1 MFDSLL
7 QTKLYQPPTRPD
19 WVQRPRLLARLAL
32 NPQTRLVL
40 ISAPAGYGK
49 TTLVTHWLR
58 QLNDLPVCWLSLDED
73 DSDPQQFFRYLAA
86 AIRPLPH
93 SQTSLDQL
101 LQTNQTIPAK
111 TLLKALVND
120 LVPVPVPF
128 LLILDDYHAL
138 DSAEVDGALAALL
151 DLMPPQMT
159 LALTSRSDPGFPIS
173 RLRARGQLIELRADD
188 LRFTEAEAAQFLQ
201 QTMGLTLQPAQIAA
215 LENRTEGWIAGLQ
228 MAALSMQNRG
238 GDLDGFVQSFT
249 GSHRFIMDYLTDE
262 VLAQVSPEVQAFLL
276 QTAVLHRLH
285 AHLCDAVLTNL
296 QSPIP
301 HLPAQQILEQLEA
314 TNTFLISLDDER
326 RWYRYHH
333 LFADLLRQ
341 KVPAATAQ
349 TVRQKAAVWCAE
361 NGLVEDA
368 IEYAIGAAAWE
379 TAVPLLAQNGLKYLF
394 QGKLNR
400 LRRWYEAFPH
410 DRLVQQPR
418 LCLDYAWV
426 LVNQGQKDTVEPY
439 LQAAETA
446 AHGAPDV
453 RAITAIIRANNARAF
468 EDLPVMQAEATL
480 ALELIPPDRAV
491 ARCTALAQLGV
502 VQLMAA
508 DGDLAVAVE
517 LLAETAVLARQSQN
531 MNTAFLAGG
540 YLGLA
545 HLLRGEVGGATA
557 VWQETLTFATGQGLG
572 QSPLLTYVHLGLAH
586 LAFLAGDLAAARQ
599 EIAQVDAYCRFANE
613 VSGLIR
619 GQMLLALVEQAAG
632 NVEGAALALADV
644 AGTARPELAGTA
656 VSLKNPDLPQQIAF
670 LQAVVSQPNPSPAE
684 LETAR
689 LLAAG
694 ASLAYAQA
702 VAQPEAA
709 PPDQPLVDP
718 LSERELEILALIAAG
733 LKNKEIAEKLFISL
747 NTVLY
752 HNKNIYS
759 KLGVSKRALA
769 IAKARELGLV

>member
-32 NPQTRLVL
+32 SPQTKLVL

-58 QLNDLPVCWLSLDED
+58 QLDGVPICWLSLDED

-120 LVPVPVPF
+120 LVPVPEPF
-128 LLILDDYHAL
+128 LLILDDYHAI
-138 DSAEVDGALAALL
+138 DSAEVDGALASLL

-201 QTMGLTLQPAQIAA
+201 QTMGLTLQPEQIAA

-262 VLAQVSPEVQAFLL
+262 VLAQVSPDVQAFLL

-285 AHLCDAVLTNL
+285 ANLCAAIMPDAA
-296 QSPIP
+296 
-301 HLPAQQILEQLEA
+301 AQQILEQLEA

-349 TVRQKAAVWCAE
+349 TVRQKAAVWCAA

-368 IEYAIGAAAWE
+368 IEYALGAGAWE
-379 TAVPLLAQNGLKYLF
+379 TAVPLLAQNGLTYLF

-400 LRRWYEAFPH
+400 LRRWYEAFPP
-410 DRLVQQPR
+410 DRLMQQPR

-426 LVNQGQKDTVEPY
+426 LVNQGEKHVVEPY
-439 LQAAETA
+439 LLAAETA
-446 AHGAPDV
+446 AHGAPEV
-453 RAITAIIRANNARAF
+453 RAVTAIIRANNARAF
-468 EDLPVMQAEATL
+468 ENLPIMQAEAEL
-480 ALELIPPDRAV
+480 ALALIPPDRAV

-502 VQLMAA
+502 VQLMAES
-508 DGDLAVAVE
+508 GDLAEAVR

-531 MNTAFLAGG
+531 MNTAFWPVAIWDWPICCGG
-540 YLGLA
+540 KWGWQRPFCKKQSLSPPGRGWGKSAA
-545 HLLRGEVGGATA
+545 HLRASGAGPPGLFGRG
-557 VWQETLTFATGQGLG
+557 
-572 QSPLLTYVHLGLAH
+572 
-586 LAFLAGDLAAARQ
+586 AR
-599 EIAQVDAYCRFANE
+599 R
-613 VSGLIR
+613 S
-619 GQMLLALVEQAAG
+619 AAG
-632 NVEGAALALADV
+632 NCPGGSVLPLCQRAERPAA
-644 AGTARPELAGTA
+644 RHH
-656 VSLKNPDLPQQIAF
+656 
-670 LQAVVSQPNPSPAE
+670 
-684 LETAR
+684 
-689 LLAAG
+689 AAG
-694 ASLAYAQA
+694 AGG
-702 VAQPEAA
+702 
-709 PPDQPLVDP
+709 
-718 LSERELEILALIAAG
+718 AG
-733 LKNKEIAEKLFISL
+733 
-747 NTVLY
+747 
-752 HNKNIYS
+752 
-759 KLGVSKRALA
+759 GGQCR
-769 IAKARELGLV
+769 GG